1 MRFELNLIID
11 VDPDANFLE
20 VDPNYNL
27 AVIGEVI
34 QDHLYDIDDVTV
46 TECEV
51 TRND

>member
-1 MRFELNLIID
+1 VQFDLNLTIN

-20 VDPNYNL
+20 VDPDYNL

-34 QDHLYDIDDVTV
+34 RDHLYDIDDITV

-51 TRND
+51 TKND